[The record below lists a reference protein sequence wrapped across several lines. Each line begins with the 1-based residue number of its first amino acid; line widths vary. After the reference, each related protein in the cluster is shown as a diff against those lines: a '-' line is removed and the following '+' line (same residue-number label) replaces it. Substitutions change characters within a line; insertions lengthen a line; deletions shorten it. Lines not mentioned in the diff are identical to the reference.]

1 MFCISFLVV
10 FFRDKTLISIGLGGN
25 QIGVKGIEYLSNVLR
40 SNTVIF
46 NYSYNIHGV
55 S

>member
-10 FFRDKTLISIGLGGN
+10 FFRSKTLISIGLEGN
-25 QIGVKGIEYLSNVLR
+25 QIGDKGIEYLSNVLR
-40 SNTVIF
+40 NNTVTF
-46 NYSYNIHGV
+46 SYSYNIHGV